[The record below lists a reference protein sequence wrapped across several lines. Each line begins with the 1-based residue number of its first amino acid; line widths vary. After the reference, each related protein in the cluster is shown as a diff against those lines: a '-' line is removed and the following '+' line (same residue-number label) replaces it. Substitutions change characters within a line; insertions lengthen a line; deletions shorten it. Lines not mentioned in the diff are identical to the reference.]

1 MVVYK
6 KTSAQGEPAVLYCEK
21 ESPPAGARFGPII
34 RRAYI
39 IECNVSGYG
48 TVTVNGKTFS
58 ITPGD
63 CYVLLPG
70 VSVSYTTDEHD
81 PRQGYWCYVDGLPLE
96 RHFKTAGITPE
107 TPFAAKEAFPEIRDW
122 LIKMVDNWDREDH
135 GGRLLHT
142 ACLYGILAAFNKDKT
157 PSYKEHV
164 VEKAIALME
173 TNYSEDLNVSDLAEK
188 VGMARAYFSTRF
200 KEETGSTPHE
210 YLTALR
216 IQKAC
221 LLLESAEEHSV
232 EEIAYLVGS
241 DPKNFSRQFKK
252 QLGKT
257 PREYKRMLG
266 K

>member
-6 KTSAQGEPAVLYCEK
+6 KNSGQGEPTVLYCEY
-21 ESPPAGARFGPII
+21 ETPPAGTRFGPII

-48 TVTVNGKTFS
+48 TVTINGKMFP

-70 VSVSYTTDEHD
+70 VSVSYTTDEKD
-81 PRQGYWCYVDGLPLE
+81 PRVGYWCYVDGLPLE

-107 TPFAAKEAFPEIRDW
+107 NPFAPKEAFPEIRDW

-142 ACLYGILAAFNKDKT
+142 ACLYGILAAFNKDKVL
-157 PSYKEHV
+157 SNKEHV

-173 TNYSEDLNVSDLAEK
+173 TSYSDDLNVTVLAET

-221 LLLESAEEHSV
+221 LLLESNEDYSM

-252 QLGKT
+252 QIGKT
-257 PREYKRMLG
+257 PLEYKNAN
-266 K
+266 KK

>member
-6 KTSAQGEPAVLYCEK
+6 KAGGQGEPAVLYCEH
-21 ESPPAGARFGPII
+21 ETPPAGARFGPII

-48 TVTVNGKTFS
+48 TVTINGKTFP

-70 VSVSYTTDEHD
+70 VSASYTTDEKD
-81 PRQGYWCYVDGLPLE
+81 PRVGYWCYVDGLPLE
-96 RHFKTAGITPE
+96 RHFKSADITPE
-107 TPFAAKEAFPEIRDW
+107 NPFAPKEAFPEILQW
-122 LIKMVDNWDREDH
+122 MQKLVASWEREDT

-142 ACLYGILAAFNKDKT
+142 ACLYGILSAFNKGKVL
-157 PSYKEHV
+157 SHKEHI

-173 TNYSEDLNVSDLAEK
+173 TSYSDDLNVTELAQR

-200 KEETGSTPHE
+200 KEETGTTPHE

-221 LLLESAEEHSV
+221 LLLESGESYSV
-232 EEIAYLVGS
+232 EEVACLVGA
-241 DPKNFSRQFKK
+241 DPKNFSRQFK
-252 QLGKT
+252 QQMGKT
-257 PREYKRMLG
+257 PLQYKHSL